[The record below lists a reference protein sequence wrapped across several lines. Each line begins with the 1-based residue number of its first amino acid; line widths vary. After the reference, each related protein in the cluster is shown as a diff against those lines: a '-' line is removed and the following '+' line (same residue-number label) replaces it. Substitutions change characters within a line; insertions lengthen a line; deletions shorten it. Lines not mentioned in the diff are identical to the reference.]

1 MHRRSSDE
9 VQRKIDE
16 WSLMRGDFGPDAPRA
31 VTDFIDAEIDKLRYE
46 KKMRDRPMPDG
57 RRASDTSATNRR
69 PDGDRSLSPD
79 AWFDVSKE
87 AR

>member
-46 KKMRDRPMPDG
+46 KRMRDRPMPNG
-57 RRASDTSATNRR
+57 RRASDVPVGGGRS
-69 PDGDRSLSPD
+69 DGG
-79 AWFDVSKE
+79 
-87 AR
+87 